1 MLIFLA
7 RNINNQTHIHRLSD
21 PNDVENN
28 KPDAQFHD
36 KINDNKYVILRHQI
50 GDYYTLL
57 PFFEV
62 HGVESNG
69 MRLDFY
75 KDTDRGQY
83 GLVHK
88 DDIEIIEEYHL
99 PWDITTT
106 KGYVIEG
113 IFYQAN
119 VYSMRIE
126 EDTTGSIKSVHVT
139 ILNKGEFTHRYC
151 VSIDV
156 LKNSAIIPDDVYRIK
171 KGNQYIGDNNY
182 FNNALIYTKYIEL
195 SLVYTDAEKL
205 ARVLLSII
213 NNYRI
218 PIEEFF
224 SKNNITVEN
233 NKGFTTDFIIVLVKL
248 LIMSKKTRIFFNQV
262 YDVITKYEPNRTLY
276 AIVSDKT
283 SKVITFENDSEMTL
297 HMLMNSNP
305 TNTIYRIRE

>member
-28 KPDAQFHD
+28 KTDAQFND

-50 GDYYTLL
+50 GDYYTSL

-62 HGVESNG
+62 HDIESNG

-75 KDTDRGQY
+75 KDTDSGHY

-88 DDIEIIEEYHL
+88 DDIEILEEYHL

-113 IFYQAN
+113 IYYQAN

-126 EDTTGSIKSVHVT
+126 EDTTGSIKSVHTT
-139 ILNKGEFTHRYC
+139 ISNKGKLTHRYC

-156 LKNSAIIPDDVYRIK
+156 LKNSVIITDDVYRIK
-171 KGNQYIGDNNY
+171 KGNQYIGDNYY
-182 FNNALIYTKYIEL
+182 FNNAIVYTKYIEL

-213 NNYRI
+213 NNYRM

-233 NKGFTTDFIIVLVKL
+233 NKGFTTGFIIVLIKL
-248 LIMSKKTRIFFNQV
+248 LIMSNKTRLFFNEV
-262 YDVITKYEPNRTLY
+262 YYIIASYELNGTLY

-283 SKVITFENDSEMTL
+283 AKVITFENDSEMTL